1 MERIYTSF
9 PRERRARQ
17 AVTGREKIGIL
28 FCSRRA
34 WRARRARRLA
44 WISCAAV
51 SCRVS
56 RSRHP
61 VERSSWATT
70 TADRHIHRLAA
81 SAPHAD
87 RARASAPQPATTFRL
102 AALRHAARRRQPVR
116 QSSWAAP
123 TAASRRRSHTS
134 AAQPVVHSAAALAHQ
149 RQAGSARTTGWR
161 AARSGAISRARI
173 ATTRVYSR
181 RCSSASRRAPLGI
194 YSASK
199 SACTFGHRA
208 AVRSQPGDGTRT
220 DMACSGSGMRQSE
233 CVEASAKA
241 FSHLESVATAR
252 KKTRF

>member
-17 AVTGREKIGIL
+17 AVTGREKIGTL
-28 FCSRRA
+28 FSRRA

-134 AAQPVVHSAAALAHQ
+134 AAQPVVNSAAALAHQ

-161 AARSGAISRARI
+161 AARSRAISRARI

-194 YSASK
+194 YSAEVSMHILLGAARLFAA
-199 SACTFGHRA
+199 SRAARAHGHRHA
-208 AVRSQPGDGTRT
+208 AGLVCVR
-220 DMACSGSGMRQSE
+220 
-233 CVEASAKA
+233 VSA
-241 FSHLESVATAR
+241 
-252 KKTRF
+252 

>member
-1 MERIYTSF
+1 MERIYTRF

-81 SAPHAD
+81 SARHAD
-87 RARASAPQPATTFRL
+87 RARASARQPASL
-102 AALRHAARRRQPVR
+102 PARCAPARCSPTPASPAVVVGRADSR
-116 QSSWAAP
+116 QSSP
-123 TAASRRRSHTS
+123 KPYQRS
-134 AAQPVVHSAAALAHQ
+134 AACRAL
-149 RQAGSARTTGWR
+149 GCSARTPAPSWQRPNDGLE
-161 AARSGAISRARI
+161 SGAFPCNLTRTHRDY
-173 ATTRVYSR
+173 TRV
-181 RCSSASRRAPLGI
+181 
-194 YSASK
+194 
-199 SACTFGHRA
+199 
-208 AVRSQPGDGTRT
+208 
-220 DMACSGSGMRQSE
+220 
-233 CVEASAKA
+233 
-241 FSHLESVATAR
+241 LE
-252 KKTRF
+252 

>member
-1 MERIYTSF
+1 M
-9 PRERRARQ
+9 
-17 AVTGREKIGIL
+17 
-28 FCSRRA
+28 
-34 WRARRARRLA
+34 
-44 WISCAAV
+44 
-51 SCRVS
+51 S

-134 AAQPVVHSAAALAHQ
+134 AAQPVVNSAAALAHQ
-149 RQAGSARTTGWR
+149 RQAGSARTRGWI
-161 AARSGAISRARI
+161 AARSRAISRARI

-194 YSASK
+194 YSAQGQH
-199 SACTFGHRA
+199 AHFGRGA
-208 AVRSQPGDGTRT
+208 TVRSQPGGARART
-220 DMACSGSGMRQSE
+220 SACSGSGLSQSE
-233 CVEASAKA
+233 CVEASAGA
-241 FSHLESVATAR
+241 SSHLEPVPAAR